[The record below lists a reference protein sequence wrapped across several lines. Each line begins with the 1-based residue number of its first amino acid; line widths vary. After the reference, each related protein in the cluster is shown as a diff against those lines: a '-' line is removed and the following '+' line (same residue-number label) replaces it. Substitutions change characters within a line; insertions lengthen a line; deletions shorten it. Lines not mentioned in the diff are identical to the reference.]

1 MKYEMLTE
9 GTGLIAC
16 VYDAKAGVGRAPDQ
30 RQIFKDILKERT
42 VDYYICEKC
51 VYLITTDKYD
61 ILFKDLSLLRR
72 VRNKIYFK
80 TVEGEMILVTR
91 QNFSIR
97 CYLKEPKC
105 PEAWVQEYIRRP
117 KKNS

>member
-51 VYLITTDKYD
+51 VY
-61 ILFKDLSLLRR
+61 
-72 VRNKIYFK
+72 
-80 TVEGEMILVTR
+80 
-91 QNFSIR
+91 
-97 CYLKEPKC
+97 
-105 PEAWVQEYIRRP
+105 
-117 KKNS
+117 